1 MILYLFQIPFDFFWA
16 KRLSRVFQNVSPP
29 TSGIK
34 HICNLNI
41 PKPRGRVLEKKN
53 SLTQKS
59 AHCKISEITFLRR
72 TKDWY
77 ISSAKFQSL
86 FSFDQNI
93 FGSVQFWHWLKEK
106 NRRKSNN
113 YFLDRKTKENQNPET
128 WSHSS
133 RENCHL

>member
-1 MILYLFQIPFDFFWA
+1 MPKKRIIYDFLYLFQIPFDFLWA

-34 HICNLNI
+34 RIYDLNI
-41 PKPRGRVLEKKN
+41 PKLRGIVLEKN

-93 FGSVQFWHWLKEK
+93 FGSAII
-106 NRRKSNN
+106 SGI
-113 YFLDRKTKENQNPET
+113 D
-128 WSHSS
+128 
-133 RENCHL
+133 